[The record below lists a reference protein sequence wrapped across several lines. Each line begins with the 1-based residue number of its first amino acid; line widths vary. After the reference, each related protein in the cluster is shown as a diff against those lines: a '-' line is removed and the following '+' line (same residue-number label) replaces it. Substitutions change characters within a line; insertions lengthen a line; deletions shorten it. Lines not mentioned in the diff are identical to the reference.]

1 MRRACKVTTK
11 FLTQRKK
18 TALNALL
25 QAYRTAVNFYI
36 KSLWACPGRLD
47 KDTLARL
54 QDTRLSKRYKS
65 NALKQAL
72 EMVIATKKSG
82 KELGKTASCP
92 VFTGSAILD
101 SKFVS
106 VEKGL
111 GSFDLVIRIS
121 SLRKGHK
128 IVVPTKKTIPINKW
142 LGREG
147 KFIQGCC
154 LSEDRIIVWIEA
166 ETKVFKITGNTLGV
180 DQGVNKLMADSNGSF
195 YGQDFKTIRDKIKR
209 RVPGSKGK
217 LRAIRERENFIN
229 RNLNT
234 LPWAD
239 INVLGME
246 NLKYL
251 KTGKKKNRN
260 KNFRKAMAPWTYR
273 QVLNRA
279 KAKAEENRVR
289 LLLVPPANT
298 SRTCP
303 VCRVVSKKSRV
314 GECFQCV
321 ACGHKQ
327 DADTVGALNVLDRTT
342 RFIGRI
348 ESPVLQEVKCNC

>member
-1 MRRACKVTTK
+1 MQRACKVTTK
-11 FLTQRKK
+11 FLTLRKK
-18 TALNALL
+18 KSLQALL
-25 QAYRTAVNFYI
+25 QAYRGAVNFYI
-36 KSLWACPGRLD
+36 KSLWTIPGKLD
-47 KDTLARL
+47 KFTLARL
-54 QDTRLSKRYKS
+54 QDTRLSERYKS

-72 EMVIATKKSG
+72 ETVVATKRSA
-82 KELGKTASCP
+82 KELCKQASCP
-92 VFTGSAILD
+92 VFNGSAILD

-106 VEKGL
+106 VEPGEK
-111 GSFDLVIRIS
+111 SFDLVVRIS

-128 IVVPTKKTIPINKW
+128 LTIPTRKTKPLNKW
-142 LGREG
+142 LVRDG
-147 KFIQGCC
+147 KFVQGCC
-154 LSEDRIIVWIEA
+154 LSETGLILWIES
-166 ETKVFKITGNTLGV
+166 ETQEPKTSGEILGL
-180 DQGVNKLMADSNGSF
+180 DQGVNKLIADSDGTF
-195 YGQDFKTIRDKIKR
+195 YGRDFKVLRDKIKR

-229 RNLNT
+229 CNLNL
-234 LPWAD
+234 LPWD
-239 INVLGME
+239 KIKVLGME
-246 NLKYL
+246 DLKGL
-251 KTGKKKNRN
+251 KTGKKKGRG
-260 KNFRKAMAPWTYR
+260 KNFRKAMTPWTYR

-342 RFIGRI
+342 RFIGSV
-348 ESPVLQEVKCNC
+348 ESPVLQVDCS